1 MQSRARIVIVEDNP
15 ADALLIVDELRKH
28 SDKYEIEVL
37 RDGAEALRF
46 VRGQGAEPITDV
58 CVLVI
63 DVNLPKYNGIAV
75 LREIRLDPKL
85 ANLRVIVL
93 TGVATPGEE
102 SAVMDLG
109 VRLYRGK
116 PIHYD
121 GFVQLA
127 GEIAG
132 ICDENGSTMTAA
144 G

>member
-63 DVNLPKYNGIAV
+63 DVNLPKY
-75 LREIRLDPKL
+75 DPKL